1 MKHALKL
8 VSLAAAVLF
17 CAAPAFA
24 QTADEIV
31 ERHLAALGGRAVL
44 SKATTQV
51 ATGTITV
58 STQMGNISGA
68 LEISRKAPNKARS
81 VMVLDLSALGGSEMV
96 IDQRC
101 DGVKAWV
108 SNSLQG
114 DREITGNQLQGM
126 LNATFPTSLLTYKE
140 DGGKV
145 ELTGKDK
152 VGDRAVHVLVYTPK
166 AGTAARF
173 FVDAETFQLIRS
185 ITTVESPETG
195 PIEQTTDTS
204 DYRAVDGIQVPFAV
218 NVTSSVQTIGIV
230 LTKVEINKPLDDAI
244 FTR

>member
-1 MKHALKL
+1 MKQSLKR

-31 ERHLAALGGRAVL
+31 EKHLAALGGRAALAKV
-44 SKATTQV
+44 TTQV

-68 LEISRKAPNKARS
+68 LEVSRKAPNKARS
-81 VMVLDLSALGGSEMV
+81 MMVLDLSALGGSEMV
-96 IDQRC
+96 VDQRC

-108 SNSLQG
+108 HNSLQG

-126 LNATFPTSLLTYKE
+126 LNASFPSSLLTYKE

-152 VGDRAVHVLVYTPK
+152 VGDRAVHVLVHTPK
-166 AGTAARF
+166 AGPAVRF
-173 FVDAETFQLIRS
+173 FVDTETFHILRS

-195 PIEQTTDTS
+195 PVEQISDPS
-204 DYRAVDGIQVPFAV
+204 DYRAVDGIQVPFTV
-218 NVTSSVQTIGIV
+218 NVSSSVQTIAIA
-230 LTKVEINKPLDDAI
+230 LSKVEINKPLDDAI